1 MFHVSD
7 LMQHMTKLRGTGIVL
22 LLGVLVTAS
31 LAACAP
37 QQGAAATPIP
47 AADAAPQTTA
57 VAVASG
63 SYTNVGASGLN
74 AMLKAKTFPLIN
86 VHVPYEGE
94 IAGTDLFIPYNEIDK
109 YTSQLP
115 SDKGARIVLYC
126 RSGRMSDIA
135 ARALVGMGYSDVWNL
150 DRGMIAW
157 QAAGYPLL
165 EKQQP

>member
-1 MFHVSD
+1 MVHVSE
-7 LMQHMTKLRGTGIVL
+7 LMQHIPKVRRLGIL
-22 LLGVLVTAS
+22 FLMGVLMV
-31 LAACAP
+31 ACAS
-37 QQGAAATPIP
+37 QQGAATPVP
-47 AADAAPQTTA
+47 AADLPQQTTA
-57 VAVASG
+57 VAVDG
-63 SYTNVGASGLN
+63 GRYTNVSAAGLN
-74 AMLKAKTFPLIN
+74 SMLKAKTFPLIN

-109 YTSQLP
+109 YTNQLP

-150 DRGMIAW
+150 DGGMIAW